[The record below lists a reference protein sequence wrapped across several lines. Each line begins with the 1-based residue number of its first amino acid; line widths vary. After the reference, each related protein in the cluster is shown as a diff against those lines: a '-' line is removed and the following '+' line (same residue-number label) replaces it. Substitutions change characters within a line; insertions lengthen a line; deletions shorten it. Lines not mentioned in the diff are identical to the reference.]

1 MAEEAARRLSPSA
14 PETPRVSVQG
24 TPRVSVRGTPRA
36 RLRRWLLA
44 GGTFLV
50 ALLLVSGNALAQ
62 AKKKPPPAWAE
73 LSPAKQK
80 ILAPLAG
87 EWDRLDAANRARWLG
102 VAKRYPG
109 MTPVGQKRTQSRMEK
124 WAKLTPKQRE
134 EARDKYRRLKEK
146 EDEDLRGKWQQY
158 QSLPPAERQAL
169 TAPAK
174 PPADRGRAQRRQDGR
189 APAAKGK

>member
-14 PETPRVSVQG
+14 PETARVSVQG
-24 TPRVSVRGTPRA
+24 TLRDH
-36 RLRRWLLA
+36 LRRWLLA

-87 EWDRLDAANRARWLG
+87 EWDRLDAANRTRWLG
-102 VAKRYPG
+102 VAKRYPD

-134 EARDKYRRLKEK
+134 EARKKYQRLKGK
-146 EDEDLRGKWQQY
+146 EDADLRGMWQQY
-158 QSLPPAERQAL
+158 QALPPAERQAL
-169 TAPAK
+169 TAPAAPAK
-174 PPADRGRAQRRQDGR
+174 PPADRARVQRRQDGQ

>member
-1 MAEEAARRLSPSA
+1 MAEEAARQLSPA
-14 PETPRVSVQG
+14 AQDTLRVPEQNPLRV
-24 TPRVSVRGTPRA
+24 

-44 GGTFLV
+44 GSAFLV

-87 EWDRLDAANRARWLG
+87 EWDRLDATNRTRWLG

-124 WAKLTPKQRE
+124 WAKLTPRERE
-134 EARDKYRRLKEK
+134 EARGEYRRLKGK
-146 EDEDLRGKWQQY
+146 EDADLRGMWQQY

-169 TAPAK
+169 TAPAAPAK
-174 PPADRGRAQRRQDGR
+174 PPADRARTQRRQDGQ